1 MDVGFKCRAS
11 FQQFFCS
18 LESQI
23 LVKCNFSLI
32 AARINN
38 WPGGKD
44 SGLEVVAVLFKSR
57 AS

>member
-1 MDVGFKCRAS
+1 MLGSILELVFS
-11 FQQFFCS
+11 SFCS

-23 LVKCNFSLI
+23 LVGVIFPLP

-38 WPGGKD
+38 CPRGKD